1 MSLTAVRDGLVTRLG
16 VISGLRVYETPPA
29 VVQEFPAAILTQRE
43 PFASYDQ
50 VMGAADVRY
59 SFEVL
64 LLVRSGDEDQALAD
78 LEPYVS
84 PSGASS
90 VKAAIDGDLGGNAD
104 WARVVQA
111 PSVGRVTYQRT
122 AYWGATFKVDVYES
136 G

>member
-1 MSLTAVRDGLVTRLG
+1 MSLTAVRDGLVTRLNT
-16 VISGLRVYETPPA
+16 ISGLRVYDTPPPA
-29 VVQEFPAAILTQRE
+29 VPEFPAAVLTQRE

-64 LLVRSGDEDQALAD
+64 LLVRSGDEEQAFSD

-84 PSGASS
+84 PTGASS
-90 VKAAIDGDLGGNAD
+90 VKAAVDGDLGGNAD
-104 WARVVQA
+104 WARVAQA
-111 PSVGRVTYQRT
+111 TAVGRVTYQR
-122 AYWGATFKVDVYES
+122 AVYWGATFKVDVYES

>member
-1 MSLTAVRDGLVTRLG
+1 M
-16 VISGLRVYETPPA
+16 
-29 VVQEFPAAILTQRE
+29 TQRE

-64 LLVRSGDEDQALAD
+64 LLVRSGDEEQALAEV
-78 LEPYVS
+78 EPYVS
-84 PSGASS
+84 PTGASS
-90 VKAAIDGDLGGNAD
+90 VKVAIDGNLGGNAD

-111 PSVGRVTYQRT
+111 PLVGRVTYQRT
-122 AYWGATFKVDVYES
+122 AYWGATFKVDAYES